1 MLVVPELCLMVI
13 ASSHTSSN
21 QTLRM
26 VQGPWQWTP
35 SFWSAPITTLLA
47 SVCVSIAYVRDDSAL
62 SDSREGSAGLEDEYG
77 VLGAA
82 FLLATALDAAAVADV
97 FAYEPMRA

>member
-21 QTLRM
+21 HTLRM

-47 SVCVSIAYVRDDSAL
+47 GVCVSIAHMRDEWISG
-62 SDSREGSAGLEDEYG
+62 DSRESSTGLKDEHG
-77 VLGAA
+77 VLCAA
-82 FLLATALDAAAVADV
+82 FFLATALDAATVAYV
-97 FAYEPMRA
+97 FAYESIHA